1 MCMLLLAPA
10 LLVSE
15 NALRAGENKET
26 EALYD
31 SLDNAIAQTAQY
43 VKQREA
49 RIAQLESKLMKARS
63 PKTQYDLA
71 YALFEEYRS
80 YKNDLAIKYI
90 NRCIDLAHKN
100 GNQQQEGNAKALL
113 AFQESTTGD
122 YAESYDVLKTIDP
135 AKLDSAGLRN
145 YYWAY

>member
-43 VKQREA
+43 VKQREG
-49 RIAQLESKLMKARS
+49 RIASWRVS
-63 PKTQYDLA
+63 
-71 YALFEEYRS
+71 
-80 YKNDLAIKYI
+80 
-90 NRCIDLAHKN
+90 
-100 GNQQQEGNAKALL
+100 
-113 AFQESTTGD
+113 
-122 YAESYDVLKTIDP
+122 
-135 AKLDSAGLRN
+135 
-145 YYWAY
+145 